1 MVKIALDPTP
11 FHHTHELLEFP
22 GVVADLGYQW
32 MQLTPHPDFIPFH
45 RRARA
50 DDDLVQD
57 LKRSVSDA
65 GIGICALQPVL
76 RWSSPDEAQRQ
87 HAVAHARRVIE
98 IAVELGV
105 EVINTEFSGRP
116 ERQEDSENSFYR
128 SMEELLPLLER
139 EGITMNFDPH
149 PDDFVEDG
157 LEALRVLRG
166 INSAQVGFVLVGS
179 HVFHLGGNV
188 EEIITAAGPR
198 LNAVFAAD
206 SFDHH
211 RSHGLRYI
219 SNPPGNAARV
229 HQHLRIGDGDVDWPG
244 MFTALLKN
252 GFFDREESILVS
264 NVFAEDESADAT
276 SRFQLDRITALIAA
290 ADA

>member
-11 FHHTHELLEFP
+11 FHHSHAFLEFP
-22 GVVADLGYQW
+22 GVVADLGYEW

-50 DDDLVQD
+50 DDESVQA
-57 LKRSVSDA
+57 LKKAVADA

-76 RWSSPDEAQRQ
+76 RWSSPDEALRQ
-87 HAVAHARRVIE
+87 HAVSHAKRVLE

-105 EVINTEFSGRP
+105 SVINTEFSGRP
-116 ERQEDSENSFYR
+116 ELAEDSENSFYR
-128 SMEELLPLLER
+128 SMEELVPILER

-157 LEALRVLRG
+157 FEALRVLRG
-166 INSAQVGFVLVGS
+166 INSKNIGFVFVGS
-179 HVFHLGGNV
+179 HAFHLGGDL
-188 EEIITAAGPR
+188 EGIIAAAGPR
-198 LNAVFAAD
+198 LGAAFAAD
-206 SFDHH
+206 SYDHR

-229 HQHLRIGDGDVDWPG
+229 HQHLKIGDGDVNWEAY
-244 MFTALLKN
+244 FAALASN
-252 GFFDREESILVS
+252 GFFEREESILVS
-264 NVFAEDESADAT
+264 NVFAEDETAEET
-276 SRFQLDRITALIAA
+276 SRYQLDTIRTLIATA
-290 ADA
+290 TA